1 MDERFL
7 PYSPS
12 RDIYRLLGVDPRADA
27 ASVVAACREL
37 ARRLHPDRNRSPRA
51 TEEMQV
57 INGVRRLMTDPAER
71 ARYDLARRR
80 WWAAVAVNGRRAIG
94 VPVSGPLAPSSE
106 TLRLPARSLDGFGR
120 RISRVSRRLRA
131 FGVGLRAGL
140 AALAPARC
148 AACRTVLGPD
158 ERWCDVCGLPARGEE
173 RAA

>member
-27 ASVVAACREL
+27 ASVVAACRQL
-37 ARRLHPDRNRSPRA
+37 ARHLHPDRNRSPRA

-57 INGVRRLMTDPAER
+57 INGVRTLMTDPAAR

-80 WWAAVAVNGRRAIG
+80 WWAAVAIHGRPAIG
-94 VPVSGPLAPSSE
+94 VPVSGPLAPSAE
-106 TLRLPARSLDGFGR
+106 ALRLPARSLEGLGLQL
-120 RISRVSRRLRA
+120 SRVSRRLRA
-131 FGVGLRAGL
+131 VGVGLRAGL
-140 AALAPARC
+140 AALAPPRC
-148 AACRTVLGPD
+148 AACRSVLGQD
-158 ERWCDVCGLPARGEE
+158 ERWCDVCGLPAGGEE